1 MMNDLFNQRIK
12 RIIDVLII
20 IWILADII
28 LLTSL
33 YFINL
38 DNTYVYYVIVI
49 FDTLLCVVLFVQFVL
64 KMRSKEDKRQY
75 IKDDWKGIIIDIIAM
90 MPYELLTLG
99 AFGFIRLL
107 RLVRIFGLFGKEN
120 RNIYDFIQKTKLNYI
135 IFSFVIIVIA
145 ASIAILVLESSPTD
159 KINTPMDALWYVMA
173 TITTVGYG
181 DITPESF
188 GGKVFG
194 IFLMI
199 VGVGFFS
206 LLTATLSSWF
216 LRGIESEEEEL
227 KNKIVSMESSMNEL
241 KSEIKEIKNLLKK

>member
-1 MMNDLFNQRIK
+1 
-12 RIIDVLII
+12 
-20 IWILADII
+20 
-28 LLTSL
+28 
-33 YFINL
+33 
-38 DNTYVYYVIVI
+38 
-49 FDTLLCVVLFVQFVL
+49 
-64 KMRSKEDKRQY
+64 
-75 IKDDWKGIIIDIIAM
+75 M

-99 AFGFIRLL
+99 AFGFIRIL

-120 RNIYDFIQKTKLNYI
+120 RIIYDFIQKTKLNYI

-145 ASIAILVLESSPTD
+145 ASIAILVLESSSAD

-241 KSEIKEIKNLLKK
+241 KSEIKEIKDLLKK

>member
-159 KINTPMDALWYVMA
+159 KINTPMDALWYVMS